1 MTVIETHLDMYG
13 FGIRFYEIGSWIPWI
28 GCPGVSTLLCTQKN
42 WNLFL
47 CEDKSYSE
55 LVGVYLGFGL
65 DSKLS

>member
-1 MTVIETHLDMYG
+1 MYG

-28 GCPGVSTLLCTQKN
+28 GCPGVSTLLCTQKIGTYFSAMIEAT
-42 WNLFL
+42 L
-47 CEDKSYSE
+47 SE